1 MKRTLWLIGLLLAA
15 MAAAHAQTA
24 TPGLSTGQLQQQR
37 RIRQGARSGELT
49 AGETLQLQAQQGRI
63 QRSKQRAKA
72 DGVVTP
78 AERVKLN
85 ARQNHASRNIRRQ
98 KNDRQD
104 RF

>member
-15 MAAAHAQTA
+15 IAAAQAQTA
-24 TPGLSTGQLQQQR
+24 TPGVGSDQLQQQR
-37 RIRQGARSGELT
+37 RIRQGVRSGELT

-63 QRSKQRAKA
+63 HRAKKRAKA

-78 AERVKLN
+78 GERVKLN
-85 ARQNHASRNIRRQ
+85 ARQNRASRNIRRQ

-104 RF
+104 RY